1 MRIGRGAAMAVCL
14 GATAAALVVGA
25 SAIAQETP
33 TQGDTPPLTATEQ
46 KAPETATT
54 SAERRVYAPADFA
67 RFAPKNAFDMLRQ
80 VPGFSVRDSE
90 QLRGLGQATG
100 NVLVNG
106 QRLSKSDDAFTQ
118 LSRIPAS
125 TVVRIEIVDGAAL
138 DLPGLS
144 GEVANLIVKA
154 DAFSGQFSY
163 EPLIAAHFDNPL
175 MTRGAVSVSG
185 TRGPVQYELSLDNS
199 DSGRRSAG
207 GPTRIFDGA
216 GRVTERR
223 NDIVTSRYDSPKL
236 SGRFAIDGPGSSK
249 GNLNAHYQ
257 RTYYRFA
264 ENGIRVG
271 GGLPN
276 RTRSVRDEENAWNWE
291 IGGDYEFALGPGKM
305 KLIGQHRE
313 SHRPGSQTIITRF
326 AGGRDPVGDRFEV
339 TGDTIERVGR
349 GEYTWKMFGGD
360 WQLSGE
366 AAFNSLDSV
375 SSLFT
380 LDSGSEDFVEF
391 PFPDGSGGVTE
402 DRYESLLSFSR
413 PLSKRLSFQIVGGA
427 ERSTLTQTGPN
438 GLARS
443 FFRPKGTL
451 SLTWKPSADFDLS
464 AKLRRRVGQLS
475 FDDFLARA
483 FLNDD
488 NQNAGN
494 NQLVPQQDWSVEIE
508 ANKKL
513 GAWGSSKV
521 RLLYRAIEDYVDII
535 PIGANRESVG
545 NIDKAYAAAI
555 NWVSTFQFD
564 PLGWK
569 GAKLD
574 ARVVLQKSRL
584 TDPFTGKK
592 RHFSGFTT
600 RIIEFNLRRDIPGSD
615 WAYGAGMDYSR
626 NQPRF
631 RRTSNDRV
639 AESPSFASGFVEN
652 KNVLGLTVRAALIN
666 FNNFRSKRH
675 RTVFTGL
682 RGTSPIAFEEKR
694 DRLIGP
700 IFRFSVKGN
709 F

>member
-1 MRIGRGAAMAVCL
+1 MRIGRGAATAVCM
-14 GATAAALVVGA
+14 GASAAALVSA
-25 SAIAQETP
+25 SATAQETP
-33 TQGDTPPLTATEQ
+33 TQGDAPSPTATELEP
-46 KAPETATT
+46 PETAATT
-54 SAERRVYAPADFA
+54 LERHIYAPADFA

-118 LSRIPAS
+118 LSRIPAGN
-125 TVVRIEIVDGAAL
+125 VVRIEIVDGATL

-144 GEVANLIVKA
+144 GEVANVIVKA

-163 EPLIAAHFDNPL
+163 ETLTAAHFDNPL
-175 MTRGAVSVSG
+175 LTRGAVSVSG
-185 TRGPVQYELSLDNS
+185 TKGLVQYELGLDNS

-207 GPTRIFDGA
+207 GPTTIFDGG

-223 NDIVTSRYDSPKL
+223 NDLVTSRYDSPKL
-236 SGRFAIDGPGSSK
+236 SGRFVIDGPSNSA

-271 GGLPN
+271 GGLPD
-276 RTRSVRDEENAWNWE
+276 RTRSVRDEEDAWNWE
-291 IGGDYEFALGPGKM
+291 IGGDYQFALGPGRFKA
-305 KLIGQHRE
+305 IGLNRK

-326 AGGRDPVGDRFEV
+326 AGGRNPVGDRSTV
-339 TGDTIERVGR
+339 TGDTIERIGR
-349 GEYTWKMFGGD
+349 VEYSWKMFGGD
-360 WQLSGE
+360 WELSGE
-366 AAFNSLDSV
+366 AAFNSLDNLAA
-375 SSLFT
+375 LFT
-380 LDSGSEDFVEF
+380 LDPVGGEFVER
-391 PFPDGSGGVTE
+391 PFPGGSGGVTE
-402 DRYESLLSFSR
+402 DRYEGLLSFSR
-413 PLSKRLSFQIVGGA
+413 PLSKKLSFQIVGGA

-438 GLARS
+438 GLTRS
-443 FFRPKGTL
+443 FFRPKGTF
-451 SLTWKPSADFDLS
+451 SVAWKPSADFDLS
-464 AKLRRRVGQLS
+464 AKLRRRVLQLS
-475 FDDFLARA
+475 FSDFLARA

-513 GAWGSSKV
+513 GAWGSSKL
-521 RLLYRAIEDYVDII
+521 RLIYRDVEDYVDIV
-535 PIGANRESVG
+535 PIGANGESVG
-545 NIDKAYAAAI
+545 NIDKAFAAAI
-555 NWVSTFQFD
+555 NWISTIQFD

-584 TDPFTGKK
+584 TDPFTGEK
-592 RHFSGFTT
+592 RQFSGFTT
-600 RIIEFNLRRDIPGSD
+600 RIIELNFRRDIPGSD
-615 WAYGAGMDYSR
+615 WAYGGGIDYSR

-631 RRTSNDRV
+631 RRTSTDRFP
-639 AESPSFASGFVEN
+639 ESPSFASLFVEN
-652 KNVLGLTVRAALIN
+652 KNVFGLTVRAALIN
-666 FNNFRSKRH
+666 FNNFRSKRD
-675 RTVFTGL
+675 RTVYTGL
-682 RGTSPIAFEEKR
+682 RSASPIAFVEKR

>member
-1 MRIGRGAAMAVCL
+1 MRIGRGAASAVCL
-14 GATAAALVVGA
+14 CALAATLVVVA
-25 SAIAQETP
+25 SATAQETP
-33 TQGDTPPLTATEQ
+33 TQGDAPPPTATEQ
-46 KAPETATT
+46 KAPETAATIAGRSIYT
-54 SAERRVYAPADFA
+54 PADFA

-118 LSRIPAS
+118 LSRIPAG
-125 TVVRIEIVDGAAL
+125 TVVRIEIVDGATL

-163 EPLIAAHFDNPL
+163 EALIAAHFANPL
-175 MTRGAVSVSG
+175 LTRGAVSMSG
-185 TRGPVQYELSLDNS
+185 TKGPVQYELGLDNL

-207 GPTRIFDGA
+207 GPTTIFDGT
-216 GRVTERR
+216 GMVTERR

-236 SGRFAIDGPGSSK
+236 SGRFVIDGPSSSV

-257 RTYYRFA
+257 RTYYQLA

-271 GGLPN
+271 GGLPD
-276 RTRSVRDEENAWNWE
+276 RTRSVRDEEDAWNWE
-291 IGGDYEFALGPGKM
+291 IGGDYEFALGPGLFKA
-305 KLIGQHRE
+305 IGLNRE

-326 AGGRDPVGDRFEV
+326 VGGRNPIGNRFTV
-339 TGDTIERVGR
+339 TGDTIERIGR
-349 GEYTWKMFGGD
+349 VEYSWKMFGGD
-360 WQLSGE
+360 SQLSGE
-366 AAFNSLDSV
+366 AAFNSLDNV

-380 LDSGSEDFVEF
+380 LGPGSRDFVEI

-402 DRYESLLSFSR
+402 DRYEGLLSFSR
-413 PLSKRLSFQIVGGA
+413 PLSKTLSFQIVGGA
-427 ERSTLTQTGPN
+427 EHSTLTQTGSN
-438 GLARS
+438 GLTRS

-451 SLTWKPSADFDLS
+451 SLAWKPSADFDLS
-464 AKLRRRVGQLS
+464 AKLRRRVLQLS
-475 FDDFLARA
+475 FSDFLARA

-521 RLLYRAIEDYVDII
+521 RLIYRDIEDYVDII
-535 PIGANRESVG
+535 LIGMNGESVG
-545 NIDKAYAAAI
+545 NIDSGWAAAI
-555 NWVSTFQFD
+555 NWISTIQFD

-584 TDPFTGKK
+584 TDPFTGEK
-592 RHFSGFTT
+592 RQFSGFTT
-600 RIIEFNLRRDIPGSD
+600 RIIELNFRRDIPGSD
-615 WAYGAGMDYSR
+615 WAYGAGIDYSR

-631 RRTSNDRV
+631 RRTSTDRSP
-639 AESPSFASGFVEN
+639 ESPSFASLFVEN
-652 KNVLGLTVRAALIN
+652 KNVFGLTVRAGLIN
-666 FNNFRSKRH
+666 FNNFRSKRD
-675 RTVFTGL
+675 RTVYTGL
-682 RGTSPIAFEEKR
+682 RSASPIAFVEKR